1 MRYFLVFLLAVIA
14 PMAQAEPKAEFK
26 RTLFPVGK
34 YLVLNGTVY
43 LTKGA
48 ENVSRPGQLG
58 LLTGRRGLSGGLIQ
72 NGFANVTTL
81 PNVTSSNGWIFEIDG
96 KDLAKVSVGG
106 TVSSG
111 DAIDTLDLVADGKIG
126 RDLERNA
133 AYKGVLLYAADWVEI
148 DGHIK
153 RLWESNT
160 ATNYLINKDF
170 RVVGSVL
177 YATGYTGAGQ
187 LKVDGT
193 ASLNGNG
200 GGTVGAVNVTTT
212 ANSDKTYSIR
222 LADESVIAFSA
233 RHLCWR
239 DGQFAGTA
247 PDVIGEKRPK
257 SCPAYDD

>member
-1 MRYFLVFLLAVIA
+1 MRYLLIMCAALVAS
-14 PMAQAEPKAEFK
+14 MAQAEPKAEFK

-48 ENVSRPGQLG
+48 ENVSRPGQMG

-81 PNVTSSNGWIFEIDG
+81 QNVTSSNGWIFEIDG

-111 DAIDTLDLVADGKIG
+111 DAIETLDLAADGNISRNMNK
-126 RDLERNA
+126 NA
-133 AYKGVLLYAADWVEI
+133 AYKGVLLYAADWVEV
-148 DGHIK
+148 DRHIK
-153 RLWESNT
+153 RLWESDM
-160 ATNYLINKDF
+160 ARNYLINNDF
-170 RVVGSVL
+170 RVVDSVL
-177 YATGYTGAGQ
+177 YATGYTGGGQ

-193 ASLNGNG
+193 ANLDGSG
-200 GGTVGAVNVTTT
+200 GGAVGSVKVKTT
-212 ANSDKTYSIR
+212 ANADNTYSIS